1 MPSSFASQAQ
11 LQFSVWILYSNS
23 SLYPTQPFHSNPS
36 QRSEIRLH
44 SLKILSIVDAAV
56 ALQNYDQHQLVF
68 PVFMVGF
75 ASSDAET
82 KSRAL
87 ALLRV
92 MEGTGISRNATR
104 SRELLSM
111 VFEEQRVRVLNG
123 GRAEEVDWIDV
134 AKAKGMGVVNF
145 GL

>member
-1 MPSSFASQAQ
+1 
-11 LQFSVWILYSNS
+11 
-23 SLYPTQPFHSNPS
+23 
-36 QRSEIRLH
+36 
-44 SLKILSIVDAAV
+44 
-56 ALQNYDQHQLVF
+56 
-68 PVFMVGF
+68 MVGF
-75 ASSDAET
+75 ASPDAET

-123 GRAEEVDWIDV
+123 GRAEEADWIDV

>member
-1 MPSSFASQAQ
+1 
-11 LQFSVWILYSNS
+11 VIYSNS
-23 SLYPTQPFHSNPS
+23 SLYPTQPFHLNPS
-36 QRSEIRLH
+36 QRSETRLH
-44 SLKILSIVDAAV
+44 SLKILSIADAAV

-68 PVFMVGF
+68 PVFIAGF
-75 ASSDAET
+75 ASSDSET
-82 KSRAL
+82 KARAL

-104 SRELLSM
+104 SRELLST
-111 VFEEQRVRVLNG
+111 VFEEQRIKVLSG